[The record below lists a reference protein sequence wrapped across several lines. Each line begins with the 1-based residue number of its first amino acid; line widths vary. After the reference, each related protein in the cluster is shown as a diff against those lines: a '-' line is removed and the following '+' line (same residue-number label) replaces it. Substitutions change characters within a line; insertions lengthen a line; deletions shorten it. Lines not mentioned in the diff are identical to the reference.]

1 MQAQLMLT
9 MLLRKRVQA
18 LVTQLGDF
26 AGVDSGS
33 LPALRSHLWLAGA
46 DTERTA
52 QSLRCAAALSVPCLH
67 AKLPCSP
74 QPLAGADAQE
84 PLRSAA

>member
-1 MQAQLMLT
+1 MTMML
-9 MLLRKRVQA
+9 RFRVQA
-18 LVTQLGDF
+18 LTAQLGAF

-52 QSLRCAAALSVPCLH
+52 QSLRCAPPSVPWRCLQ
-67 AKLPCSP
+67 A
-74 QPLAGADAQE
+74 
-84 PLRSAA
+84 

>member
-1 MQAQLMLT
+1 MPF
-9 MLLRKRVQA
+9 RCRVQA
-18 LVTQLGDF
+18 LTTQLGAF

-52 QSLRCAAALSVPCLH
+52 QSLRCEITTDGRVRLSTN
-67 AKLPCSP
+67 
-74 QPLAGADAQE
+74 GAPTAHC
-84 PLRSAA
+84 